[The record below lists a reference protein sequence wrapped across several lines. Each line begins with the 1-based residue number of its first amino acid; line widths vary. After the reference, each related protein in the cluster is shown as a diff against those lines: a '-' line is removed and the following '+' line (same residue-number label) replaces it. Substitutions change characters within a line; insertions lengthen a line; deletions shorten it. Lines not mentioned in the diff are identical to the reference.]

1 MHSIRCKTLDRGV
14 GPYGSFICPNRA
26 SQYVAGV
33 YPDLPNYLLPVCE
46 KHAANWMIEQR
57 TPISE
62 DNEP

>member
-33 YPDLPNYLLPVCE
+33 YPDLPNYLQPVCE
-46 KHAANWMIEQR
+46 KHAAIG
-57 TPISE
+57 
-62 DNEP
+62 